1 MALGGNSNA
10 VGLEID
16 TGMARAVESAGSAA
30 RPKLVTM
37 TLGILPDE
45 SVDEGMI
52 VDPREV
58 GTALSELWRSGG
70 LKSRRVL
77 LGISN
82 QGVLVRYATIP
93 KVPPDKLKNV
103 IKFHAQEHL
112 PIPLDSVVMDYQVIG
127 ETKSDDDKTLLEI
140 LLVAA
145 RRDMLK
151 GFLEALELAKLE
163 PADIDVSTLSLL
175 RTLPPTAMERTVAV
189 VNVANGLSNI
199 LVADRGRPRLA
210 RLVSVKLKDL
220 ADGAGVSL
228 VDVLEIGNGSSGNAR
243 KAYDSWTSSLIGE
256 IRSSLNYYQNQDN
269 ASPLEA
275 IILNGRGGRLQ
286 GIDKQLENALGLPVR
301 LVNPF
306 AAFSN
311 ADRIMKESGVSA
323 VEYAIG
329 AGLARR
335 GLEGS

>member
-1 MALGGNSNA
+1 MALGGQKNA

-16 TGMARAVESAGSAA
+16 SGMARAVEAAGSADK
-30 RPKLVTM
+30 PKLVNM
-37 TLGILPDE
+37 TLGELPDG
-45 SVDEGMI
+45 SIDEGMV

-58 GTALSELWRSGG
+58 GTALSDMWRSGG
-70 LKSRRVL
+70 LKSRKVL

-103 IKFHAQEHL
+103 IRFHAQEHL
-112 PIPLDSVVMDYQVIG
+112 PIPLESVVMDYQVIG
-127 ETKSDDDKTLLEI
+127 ETISDEGNTLMEV

-151 GFLEALELAKLE
+151 SFLEALELAKLE
-163 PADIDVSTLSLL
+163 AIDIDVSTLSLI
-175 RTLPPTAMERTVAV
+175 RILPKAALERTVAI

-220 ADGAGVSL
+220 AEKTGYSL
-228 VDVLEIGNGSSGNAR
+228 EDVLHHVNSSQGNIKNA
-243 KAYDSWTSSLIGE
+243 YLDWSSSLISE
-256 IRSSLNYYQNQDN
+256 TRSSLNYYQNFEN
-269 ASPLEA
+269 ASALEA
-275 IILNGRGGRLQ
+275 IILNGRGGRLK
-286 GIDKQLENALGLPVR
+286 GIDRQLEEALGLPVR
-301 LVNPF
+301 LTNPF
-306 AAFSN
+306 AEFSN
-311 ADRIMKESGVSA
+311 AERTIENTGIQA
-323 VEYAIG
+323 VEYAIS

-335 GLEGS
+335 GLEG